1 MVLQGVHQD
10 VSFHYFGPS
19 ADGDKYQMTLMKL
32 LDRSKIGT
40 YSLVSKEFG
49 FEQEPMLRNKAVLV
63 NQKHNR
69 VREGKEFIL
78 SCVAEGSRF
87 IQFHWFKD
95 RVPINVN
102 YSMREMWIKRSGPDS
117 QHQYISTLGI
127 QSAHKLDQGRF
138 TCQVTDLGYQQCLG
152 VDVEVLSTPEVRISP
167 VSVTLEKGSD
177 LTIKCMSPDEINF
190 GNTSDRFGYSWI
202 KDGDLFP
209 MHPDQEMWED
219 LEPGGSVLTVRNIQ
233 KSVTYSCLVTAPH
246 VPSSQASSSI
256 YLLTPSRPVPL
267 CPTHHS
273 YGLAW
278 PPMLNGQTAHVET
291 ISRCLV
297 SRQCTLVN
305 NAGPARWET
314 EDFSA
319 CVPPTL
325 YTIETNFKSLTL
337 GYQTTSINLTLQ
349 HTADYL
355 SSVPVQFPGQTEST
369 VSLLSNILRFL
380 QHTSE
385 SSWNFMSS
393 SGILGASEYF
403 YIIINYLLYW
413 EQTLP
418 IFVHRQ
424 KVMELQGIIEVWSL
438 LWCNQL
444 SGPHKR
450 LLLESLL
457 IDVRK
462 LYNLTSSYISVHQP
476 SVLFKNSLTTWS
488 PNTTVTFESSTPMS
502 GSKGVLNLV
511 IISYANL
518 SQYLAPRYVDHA
530 TDLLY
535 EVHSSVVS
543 TCLGDNGVKQEPH
556 RRGVAVKQLRVR
568 VQFPRPSNQ
577 SIPVGW
583 NLTCGVSHNYGVTW
597 EVACHTQ
604 LSRTSVTCMCDTLGL
619 HALLI
624 TLDKHQMLLSSSSVS
639 HLRLLVGFS
648 SCILEVAITLLHIL
662 PRWFR
667 RKTSWL
673 LFLKTKMVGY
683 LLLIQYLIL
692 VALSC
697 HLGDLLIIYTHVT
710 IHTHHFKNTKL
721 CIVIILNV
729 LSLLII
735 LCLSLSTYH
744 VTLVY
749 YVCLAST
756 CGYVLV
762 FACFYVYITRYIRA
776 LRDAITSP
784 AMLTA
789 LAVRQRILDKSAAL
803 TLALSTLYI
812 CALLFL
818 SHPGSVALQYLL
830 SLSAFLLG
838 FALFLAYFVHSS
850 ADGGKSNDCASCPD
864 SGYCDVFDMYMAE
877 AGAEKEV
884 NIGRCEGEGQEEE
897 IPLTESH
904 SGGKMVTFSHDLV
917 RDSEPPDL
925 PPSHTP
931 THGCDSLDILPH
943 PPLTPP
949 SPGDPLTTRVCV
961 ELRPPHPTEDGA
973 HLALCNAQ
981 GDGTH
986 VAPCNAQGDGTH
998 LSLCSIQ
1005 ESSSVDNTGAAQRD
1019 VCSMT
1024 SALSTRS
1031 PRHPGLISFN
1041 PVRTVPYPSAMSV
1054 PYSTSPPVLYPS
1066 SLPPYSYTR
1075 VPVTNSK
1082 YPYPHTGA
1090 GDAGVIPSQIPYDET
1105 SRTVLDGHCGPNS
1118 YQVTNESHRKTQDRL
1133 SRGIAS
1139 QTEQTHSSRRNSD
1152 TRSCDQRNLDC
1163 RNSDQ
1168 RNLDSRN
1175 SDQRNLDSRNSD
1187 QTNSDSRNSDQRDCD
1202 GICDQNN
1209 SDRKTSDSICDE
1221 RQQPSP
1227 LVSRFLKTSANTA
1240 LDFREFPQGVSPL
1253 DNCVNNNYN
1262 NSQYPTNN
1270 NHPSHCNDNCVHSP
1284 RKGVSYSTNPSLYS
1298 SNPHSSIHSAS
1309 NPLVPHT
1316 RPNNSTSHYFPN
1328 HNTPSIASH
1337 TTPSARLP
1345 QRAFL
1350 QSVNP
1355 SNNSTSQAT
1364 KDPTR
1369 VKFPAQ
1375 SPNRQTK
1382 ALPANANTKLI
1393 SPNSQTS
1400 HKVPNQSI
1408 PTGHS
1413 GSSHPDPH
1421 MSTDRKYPATRHN
1434 LTNNVNCD
1442 TNSILVDN
1450 LSDIATDTNVGRLM
1464 VDGVR
1469 IYDMKPADDAVSE
1482 STHAV
1487 SESTH
1492 ADSSDSAIEL
1502 DSNPNLSGAESTLT
1516 SGEST
1521 LTSGE
1526 STLTSGESTLTSG
1539 ESTLTSGESTV
1550 TSGDSNK
1557 ELMTQISNDLD
1568 YLLNTHEDY
1577 TPRSLKRNRKGS
1589 SPSGGAKMKMSPGHL
1604 ARHTAL
1610 AGGVMRNTADL
1621 VTTSKK

>member
-1 MVLQGVHQD
+1 M
-10 VSFHYFGPS
+10 YFKP
-19 ADGDKYQMTLMKL
+19 LNP
-32 LDRSKIGT
+32 KI
-40 YSLVSKEFG
+40 FG
-49 FEQEPMLRNKAVLV
+49 
-63 NQKHNR
+63 
-69 VREGKEFIL
+69 
-78 SCVAEGSRF
+78 
-87 IQFHWFKD
+87 
-95 RVPINVN
+95 
-102 YSMREMWIKRSGPDS
+102 
-117 QHQYISTLGI
+117 
-127 QSAHKLDQGRF
+127 
-138 TCQVTDLGYQQCLG
+138 
-152 VDVEVLSTPEVRISP
+152 
-167 VSVTLEKGSD
+167 
-177 LTIKCMSPDEINF
+177 
-190 GNTSDRFGYSWI
+190 
-202 KDGDLFP
+202 
-209 MHPDQEMWED
+209 
-219 LEPGGSVLTVRNIQ
+219 
-233 KSVTYSCLVTAPH
+233 
-246 VPSSQASSSI
+246 
-256 YLLTPSRPVPL
+256 
-267 CPTHHS
+267 
-273 YGLAW
+273 
-278 PPMLNGQTAHVET
+278 
-291 ISRCLV
+291 
-297 SRQCTLVN
+297 
-305 NAGPARWET
+305 
-314 EDFSA
+314 
-319 CVPPTL
+319 
-325 YTIETNFKSLTL
+325 
-337 GYQTTSINLTLQ
+337 
-349 HTADYL
+349 
-355 SSVPVQFPGQTEST
+355 
-369 VSLLSNILRFL
+369 
-380 QHTSE
+380 
-385 SSWNFMSS
+385 
-393 SGILGASEYF
+393 
-403 YIIINYLLYW
+403 
-413 EQTLP
+413 
-418 IFVHRQ
+418 
-424 KVMELQGIIEVWSL
+424 
-438 LWCNQL
+438 
-444 SGPHKR
+444 
-450 LLLESLL
+450 
-457 IDVRK
+457 
-462 LYNLTSSYISVHQP
+462 
-476 SVLFKNSLTTWS
+476 
-488 PNTTVTFESSTPMS
+488 
-502 GSKGVLNLV
+502 
-511 IISYANL
+511 
-518 SQYLAPRYVDHA
+518 
-530 TDLLY
+530 
-535 EVHSSVVS
+535 
-543 TCLGDNGVKQEPH
+543 
-556 RRGVAVKQLRVR
+556 
-568 VQFPRPSNQ
+568 
-577 SIPVGW
+577 
-583 NLTCGVSHNYGVTW
+583 
-597 EVACHTQ
+597 
-604 LSRTSVTCMCDTLGL
+604 
-619 HALLI
+619 
-624 TLDKHQMLLSSSSVS
+624 
-639 HLRLLVGFS
+639 
-648 SCILEVAITLLHIL
+648 
-662 PRWFR
+662 
-667 RKTSWL
+667 
-673 LFLKTKMVGY
+673 
-683 LLLIQYLIL
+683 
-692 VALSC
+692 
-697 HLGDLLIIYTHVT
+697 
-710 IHTHHFKNTKL
+710 
-721 CIVIILNV
+721 
-729 LSLLII
+729 
-735 LCLSLSTYH
+735 
-744 VTLVY
+744 
-749 YVCLAST
+749 
-756 CGYVLV
+756 
-762 FACFYVYITRYIRA
+762 
-776 LRDAITSP
+776 
-784 AMLTA
+784 
-789 LAVRQRILDKSAAL
+789 
-803 TLALSTLYI
+803 
-812 CALLFL
+812 
-818 SHPGSVALQYLL
+818 
-830 SLSAFLLG
+830 
-838 FALFLAYFVHSS
+838 
-850 ADGGKSNDCASCPD
+850 
-864 SGYCDVFDMYMAE
+864 
-877 AGAEKEV
+877 
-884 NIGRCEGEGQEEE
+884 
-897 IPLTESH
+897 
-904 SGGKMVTFSHDLV
+904 
-917 RDSEPPDL
+917 
-925 PPSHTP
+925 
-931 THGCDSLDILPH
+931 
-943 PPLTPP
+943 
-949 SPGDPLTTRVCV
+949 
-961 ELRPPHPTEDGA
+961 
-973 HLALCNAQ
+973 
-981 GDGTH
+981 
-986 VAPCNAQGDGTH
+986 
-998 LSLCSIQ
+998 
-1005 ESSSVDNTGAAQRD
+1005 SVDNTGAAQRD

-1041 PVRTVPYPSAMSV
+1041 PVRTVPYPSTMSV

-1152 TRSCDQRNLDC
+1152 TRSCDQRNLDS

-1168 RNLDSRN
+1168 RNSDSRN

-1270 NHPSHCNDNCVHSP
+1270 NHASHCNDNCVHSP
-1284 RKGVSYSTNPSLYS
+1284 SKGVSYSTNPSLYS

-1355 SNNSTSQAT
+1355 SNSSTSQATKDPTRVKFPAQSPNRQTKALPAPHDYLREHSCTTKDPTRVKFPVQSPNRQTKALPANANTKLISPNSQTSHKVPHQSARLPQRAFLQSVNPSNNSTSQAT

-1375 SPNRQTK
+1375 SPNRQIK

-1413 GSSHPDPH
+1413 GTHPDPH

-1450 LSDIATDTNVGRLM
+1450 LSDMATDANVGRLM

-1469 IYDMKPADDAVSE
+1469 IHDMKPADDAVSE

-1526 STLTSGESTLTSG
+1526 STLTSGESTL
-1539 ESTLTSGESTV
+1539 